1 MRTLLTVAALAVA
14 TMTGAGA
21 QDLPPRLDP
30 GVYSSRAG
38 PPNLIQVR
46 LHAYTCVAR
55 SRVAVGY
62 WTAAT
67 RTMARAGALR
77 QCAVRTPFGMT
88 CLVTAC
94 T

>member
-1 MRTLLTVAALAVA
+1 MLTAAALAAA
-14 TMTGAGA
+14 TMTCASA
-21 QDLPPRLDP
+21 QDAPPTLDP
-30 GVYSSRAG
+30 GVYSSRVG
-38 PPNLIQVR
+38 PPDLIQVR

-67 RTMARAGALR
+67 RTLARAGALR
-77 QCAVRTPFGMT
+77 QCAVRTPFGMA
-88 CLVTAC
+88 CLVTGC